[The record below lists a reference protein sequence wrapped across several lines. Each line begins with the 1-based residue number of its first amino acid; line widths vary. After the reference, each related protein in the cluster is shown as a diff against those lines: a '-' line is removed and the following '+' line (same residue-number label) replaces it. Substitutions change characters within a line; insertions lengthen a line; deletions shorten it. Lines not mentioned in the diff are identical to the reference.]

1 MSKTILVI
9 DDSPFITKQITEL
22 LQEYDY
28 EVIGHAESGEEGIRL
43 FSEAKP
49 DLTILDIILPGI
61 DGVETASVLLQEEP
75 NANILMLS
83 SICDTEVIVEIRS
96 MGLKYLV
103 PKPIKPDD
111 LLAAIRILLKTS

>member
-22 LQEYDY
+22 LQEHDY
-28 EVIGHAESGEEGIRL
+28 EVIGHAGNGEEGIRL
-43 FSEAKP
+43 FSETKP

-61 DGVETASVLLQEEP
+61 DGVETASVILQEEP

-83 SICDTEVIVEIRS
+83 SICDTEIIVEIRS
-96 MGLKYLV
+96 MGLKYLI
-103 PKPIKPDD
+103 PKPIKPDV
-111 LLAAIRILLKTS
+111 LLATIEILLKK